1 MNSVFP
7 ASFASRPL
15 PRGKECNKEG
25 YTLTKAKDKPI
36 TFPREKDVNITY
48 EYINTSRHINKY
60 KHHIN
65 TRANTYTPAGVCVYI
80 VVRKI
85 YFSKYNRYTK
95 KSSVNCCRSGGD
107 NDAASRIRGRPP
119 RTSGRRLSPR
129 PSVELTAYVAT
140 TLIPS
145 HFFTCLNSLLIT
157 VHCFHFAHF
166 ICDIR
171 YIFFV
176 CFQSVSS
183 LSYGIFFVL

>member
-1 MNSVFP
+1 M
-7 ASFASRPL
+7 
-15 PRGKECNKEG
+15 
-25 YTLTKAKDKPI
+25 
-36 TFPREKDVNITY
+36 
-48 EYINTSRHINKY
+48 
-60 KHHIN
+60 HIN
-65 TRANTYTPAGVCVYI
+65 TRANTYTPAGVCVYN

-85 YFSKYNRYTK
+85 YFSMYNRYTK

-107 NDAASRIRGRPP
+107 NAAASRIRGRPP

-140 TLIPS
+140 ALIPS

-157 VHCFHFAHF
+157 VHCLHFAHF

-176 CFQSVSS
+176 CFQSLYLLYHTEYFLYYRCYTMRRQIEIARWNISENDLLMDS
-183 LSYGIFFVL
+183 NLISYDGGRKGEDNV